1 MNLCYRGIS
10 YESEPLSLEVSES
23 NIIGTYRGQQYR
35 RCYPRHIPK
44 LKPKPRLQYRGLAY
58 QTCPLIQTETSL
70 NAQLAAI
77 AKAREQQM
85 RSEKKNTFNVAD
97 IHQINLRHN
106 LNYRLQVAR
115 KKGDTGLIQLLE
127 KESQELRA

>member
-1 MNLCYRGIS
+1 MNLCYRGVS

-23 NIIGTYRGQQYR
+23 NIIGTYRGQQYH
-35 RCYPRHIPK
+35 RCYPRHVPK
-44 LKPKPRLQYRGLAY
+44 LKPKPRLQYRGLVY

-77 AKAREQQM
+77 AKTCEQKP
-85 RSEKKNTFNVAD
+85 RSQEKNKFNLAD
-97 IHQINLRHN
+97 IHQSNLRHN

-115 KKGDTGLIQLLE
+115 EKGDTRLVQLLE
-127 KESQELRA
+127 KESQELMV